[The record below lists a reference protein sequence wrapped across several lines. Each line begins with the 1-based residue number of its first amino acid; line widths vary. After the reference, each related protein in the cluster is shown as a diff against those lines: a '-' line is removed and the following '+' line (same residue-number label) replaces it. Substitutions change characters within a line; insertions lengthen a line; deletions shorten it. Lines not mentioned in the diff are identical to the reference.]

1 MFNVDEINR
10 IAAYIVEFY
19 KTRCTT
25 VNLSHEEVSALL
37 RRITSEKK
45 IANWAVYPSN
55 GLIVL
60 TGYNLEAYLMSNW
73 MTPLL
78 IEKDPGYTVSYMNDT
93 AVEAS
98 MLIEQYL
105 LDTPTLPDLAN
116 KPKKESKASNKPE
129 ILDCVAR
136 HVRCYMERE
145 ISTRASLK
153 RYYNQHPAAP
163 DIGSLTEE
171 AVSSI
176 EVAVDSIVNK
186 AADILSCM
194 SDVSF
199 INGCLLGNIASG
211 YACNRLLGHVPALKY
226 TSTRDPI
233 FYIDRVNEMCESY
246 LRKMVTGPLTKD
258 NIND

>member
-93 AVEAS
+93 AVETS

-105 LDTPTLPDLAN
+105 LNTPTLPDLSN
-116 KPKKESKASNKPE
+116 TPKKEPKISNKPE
-129 ILDCVAR
+129 ILDCVAAY
-136 HVRCYMERE
+136 VRCYIGRE
-145 ISTRASLK
+145 IGIRSSLK
-153 RYYNQHPAAP
+153 RYHSQHPAGG
-163 DIGSLTEE
+163 DIRLLTAE
-171 AVSSI
+171 AVASI
-176 EVAVDSIVNK
+176 DVAVDSITDKVAN
-186 AADILSCM
+186 ILSYM

-199 INGCLLGNIASG
+199 INGCLIGNIHS
-211 YACNRLLGHVPALKY
+211 NLLLAHVPALKY
-226 TSTRDPI
+226 TSTRDPV
-233 FYIDRVNEMCESY
+233 FYTDRVNEMGESY

-258 NIND
+258 NVND